1 MKISV
6 FFAVIFCILMTAGC
20 SEKEKKIKPEEN
32 TLDFTVDSAE
42 EIEIQESGSGGM
54 ANGNLDD
61 DEPEKKEYAYKINNA
76 NIYDINSPIEIDDI
90 VFKYKNTEFSKEL
103 KADISCDDILYFDDE
118 IDEKGRLKDGFTY
131 IYTEL
136 VIRNE
141 TGKEQEVYLSA
152 GNFVVINKENDV
164 IDMSEELRYRSGYE
178 NPEKKKDYYRSS
190 FSEGE
195 EKEVLLVYIVPDN
208 LLEQDNLL
216 YSINLYGEGSS
227 DELKAFKI
235 R

>member
-1 MKISV
+1 M
-6 FFAVIFCILMTAGC
+6 
-20 SEKEKKIKPEEN
+20 
-32 TLDFTVDSAE
+32 
-42 EIEIQESGSGGM
+42 
-54 ANGNLDD
+54 
-61 DEPEKKEYAYKINNA
+61 
-76 NIYDINSPIEIDDI
+76 
-90 VFKYKNTEFSKEL
+90 
-103 KADISCDDILYFDDE
+103 
-118 IDEKGRLKDGFTY
+118 
-131 IYTEL
+131 
-136 VIRNE
+136 IRNE